1 MRPLPLLG
9 GRQGGNGIVAL
20 DAIGT
25 SAANN
30 SATSEN
36 YTGITVGTGAQRALV
51 CAITFSLAVT
61 GLTLTW
67 GSQAMT
73 LIISRADSNGM
84 TAQLWG
90 LVAPASGNQTLA
102 ISWTGSANFQMDCA
116 SFTGVNQAGGLTTFF
131 NANSAAGNSASPTVT
146 CSGIAAHDAAMD
158 SIEVQQAL
166 ASPTQTNIYTG
177 AGGAVNNGGSSYALG
192 SGGTVT
198 FGWTSGGGVTAAPW
212 ASVCVGIAH
221 S

>member
-30 SATSEN
+30 STTSEN

-51 CAITFSLAVT
+51 CAITFSLAVS
-61 GLTLTW
+61 LTRGADDLW

-84 TAQLWG
+84 TEPQL
-90 LVAPASGNQTLA
+90 
-102 ISWTGSANFQMDCA
+102 
-116 SFTGVNQAGGLTTFF
+116 
-131 NANSAAGNSASPTVT
+131 
-146 CSGIAAHDAAMD
+146 
-158 SIEVQQAL
+158 QQ
-166 ASPTQTNIYTG
+166 
-177 AGGAVNNGGSSYALG
+177 
-192 SGGTVT
+192 
-198 FGWTSGGGVTAAPW
+198 W
-212 ASVCVGIAH
+212 
-221 S
+221 